1 MQQHLNHADDSPV
14 DQRHAPD
21 RRTQQ
26 LKAVFCSLYKAR
38 RRSVRRKEAA
48 NQPYYTDYYES
59 WVGATVL
66 AIICLS
72 AADAIL
78 TLEILARGGTEV
90 NPLMALLLDISD
102 SAFILGK
109 LAITVVCLFIALV
122 HINFRILKVFPMRI
136 VLLLLLLYC
145 GLVSYQLTLLA
156 G

>member
-1 MQQHLNHADDSPV
+1 M
-14 DQRHAPD
+14 
-21 RRTQQ
+21 
-26 LKAVFCSLYKAR
+26 
-38 RRSVRRKEAA
+38 
-48 NQPYYTDYYES
+48 
-59 WVGATVL
+59 L

-122 HINFRILKVFPMRI
+122 HINFRILKVFPMQHRSAA
-136 VLLLLLLYC
+136 VAALLRP
-145 GLVSYQLTLLA
+145 GQLPVDSA
-156 G
+156 GRLDTHPCASG